1 MELKINHKGD
11 NMANT
16 EFSVNGIDVRYKRI
30 NKDDYISL
38 TDLAR
43 YVNPDEPKIPIQ
55 TWMRNKDVVSYL
67 GLWEQLNNP
76 NFKGREFTTFENKSG
91 ANSFYLS
98 PEKWVNETNAIGI
111 IVKRGNGGGTYAHRD
126 IAFEFAS
133 WLSPEFKLY
142 LVTEHIVSYMCDINA
157 ITVSEENNNQ
167 AGRIRALK
175 NKGLSFIGDYY
186 NKEELKIL
194 LERVKG
200 TPLEYPV
207 YMAVY
212 YGLRRSEV
220 SGLQWSAVDFQY
232 RTITI
237 RRTIV
242 GCYVDGKYTC
252 IEKERTK
259 TKQSLR
265 TLPLMPVIEEML
277 IRMKK
282 EQEKNRKFFGNSY
295 VDSKYIY
302 VHEDGKFYNPNYI
315 TCGFNK
321 FLRKNNLRHIRFHEL
336 RHSCATLMRHE
347 GVKMEDIQKW
357 LGHSQLATT
366 EKIYSHFEEEQHIA
380 SANVISKTLTL

>member
-1 MELKINHKGD
+1 MSNFDFLEKEWPLLAKIGEASEGYLYDDPNASLYKL
-11 NMANT
+11 
-16 EFSVNGIDVRYKRI
+16 GI
-30 NKDDYISL
+30 
-38 TDLAR
+38 LA
-43 YVNPDEPKIPIQ
+43 
-55 TWMRNKDVVSYL
+55 
-67 GLWEQLNNP
+67 
-76 NFKGREFTTFENKSG
+76 
-91 ANSFYLS
+91 
-98 PEKWVNETNAIGI
+98 
-111 IVKRGNGGGTYAHRD
+111 
-126 IAFEFAS
+126 
-133 WLSPEFKLY
+133 
-142 LVTEHIVSYMCDINA
+142 EHIVSYMCDINA